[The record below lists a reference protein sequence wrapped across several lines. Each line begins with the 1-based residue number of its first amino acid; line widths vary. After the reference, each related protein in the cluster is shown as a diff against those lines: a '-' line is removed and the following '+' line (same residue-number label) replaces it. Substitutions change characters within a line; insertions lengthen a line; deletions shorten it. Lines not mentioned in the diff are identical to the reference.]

1 MEEDQVGHID
11 TLFCCYIHLCT
22 LKTYHRLV
30 RSLTALFPYSTS
42 PFHFPAGFYV
52 SGLNLT
58 EDAAYILLHPFQ
70 NMRKMTMKALSLLL
84 SWASEQQ
91 AGPKVGGVNIIC
103 CDFVGAS
110 QFCSLVID
118 LNYKLVGRT
127 LRPVCRT
134 PAPST

>member
-1 MEEDQVGHID
+1 MGHCSVHAPF
-11 TLFCCYIHLCT
+11 TGHGE
-22 LKTYHRLV
+22 
-30 RSLTALFPYSTS
+30 RSDFS

-91 AGPKVGGVNIIC
+91 AGPEAGGVNIIC
-103 CDFVGAS
+103 CDFVGVS

-118 LNYKLVGRT
+118 LNYKLVDTT
-127 LRPVCRT
+127 LATRPVSRT
-134 PAPST
+134 PAAST